1 MLTTSAADLG
11 ALVRQRRDDLGMS
24 QTDLGHRV
32 GTTRQWISRF
42 EKGKAD
48 VSLSRTLAI
57 LHALDMTLDVRS
69 RERRTKGVL
78 SEETMA
84 RMKETIAASL
94 PVSFSESTQLRMD
107 RMLAR
112 YNEQGVGLHT
122 EIDASAL
129 LSRLAIGPVRESSD
143 ASDA

>member
-11 ALVRQRRDDLGMS
+11 TLVRQRRDDLGMS

-57 LHALDMTLDVRS
+57 LRALDMTLDVRS
-69 RERRTKGVL
+69 RERRTEGVL
-78 SEETMA
+78 SAATMA
-84 RMKETIAASL
+84 RMNEAIASSL
-94 PVSFSESTQLRMD
+94 PLSFSESTQRRIDDILERHGE
-107 RMLAR
+107 R
-112 YNEQGVGLHT
+112 GVRPDT

-129 LSRLAIGPVRESSD
+129 LSRLAIGPVREPSD
-143 ASDA
+143 ASGA